1 MNIHT
6 VAENLR
12 NTIAGKQKLLAEL
25 EMDKTA
31 PGWAV
36 AQMVA
41 INIDELKRILV
52 DVEKCAKQASDDSWS
67 TNPDRSG
74 GAYTDEEIRC
84 GSEWR

>member
-6 VAENLR
+6 VAKNLR
-12 NTIAGKQKLLAEL
+12 NTIKGKEQLLAEL

-52 DVEKCAKQASDDSWS
+52 DVDVCCEQHTEMGWQL
-67 TNPDRSG
+67 NPERMG
-74 GAYTDEEIRC
+74 Q
-84 GSEWR
+84 

>member
-6 VAENLR
+6 VAKNLR
-12 NTIAGKQKLLAEL
+12 NTIKGKEQLLAEL

-52 DVEKCAKQASDDSWS
+52 DVEVCCEQHNEMGWQL
-67 TNPDRSG
+67 NPERMG
-74 GAYTDEEIRC
+74 Q
-84 GSEWR
+84 